1 MRWELIILATI
12 TKISAQKRAGRYN
25 IFLDGHYAFPVSEE
39 ILIKFVL
46 HKGQE
51 IDEAFKNKLLQAEV
65 NAKAYQLALH
75 YLSYQLRTISE
86 MKTYLRDHEV
96 EAEVINEVI
105 ARLQKQ
111 QLLDDHAYAKAYVR
125 TQLRLSLKGPY
136 VLQRELQRKGI
147 RDADIIE
154 EALAL
159 FDDDMIVQKGQK
171 LAMQVWQRQKRLSAR
186 AREQKIRQ
194 RLQTKGYRAQD
205 IDLIWPQLTLTV
217 DQDDE
222 AQALD
227 QAARKAYRHYQP
239 QQDPRQAQKFKQSLV
254 RKGFDYQ
261 AINTWLND
269 QMTQDRD

>member
-1 MRWELIILATI
+1 MATI
-12 TKISAQKRAGRYN
+12 TKISAQKRPGRYN

-51 IDEAFKNKLLQAEV
+51 IDEDFKNKLLQAEV

-96 EAEVINEVI
+96 EFDVIEDVI
-105 ARLQKQ
+105 TRLKRQ
-111 QLLDDHAYAKAYVR
+111 QLLDDRAYAKAYVR

-136 VLQRELQRKGI
+136 VLKRELQRKGI
-147 RDADIIE
+147 RDAQIINE
-154 EALAL
+154 SLAL
-159 FDDDMIVQKGQK
+159 FDEDTIIQKGEK

-186 AREQKIRQ
+186 ARQQKIRQ
-194 RLQTKGYRAQD
+194 RLQAKGYRAQD
-205 IDLIWPQLTLTV
+205 IDLIWPHLTLTI
-217 DQDDE
+217 DADDE
-222 AQALD
+222 AVALD
-227 QAARKAYRHYQP
+227 QAARKAFRHYQP
-239 QQDPRQAQKFKQSLV
+239 LKDQRQMQKFKQSLV

-261 AINTWLND
+261 AVKTWLNEK
-269 QMTQDRD
+269 MAQDAD